1 MHTGYCPSRDI
12 ISLPYFETVYW
23 EVRGAVYEIILRI
36 RAYTLIRGDDYSS
49 VYGIFPTFSSK
60 RKSACSYLRLK

>member
-12 ISLPYFETVYW
+12 ISLPYFETVYR

-49 VYGIFPTFSSK
+49 EYGIFPTFSSK